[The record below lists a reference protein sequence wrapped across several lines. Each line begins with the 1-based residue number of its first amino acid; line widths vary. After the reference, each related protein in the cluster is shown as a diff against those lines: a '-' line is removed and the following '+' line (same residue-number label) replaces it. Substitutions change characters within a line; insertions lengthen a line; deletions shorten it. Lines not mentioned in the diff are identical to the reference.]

1 MQKGAARFQKC
12 NMARKK
18 KVQHAKDIR
27 DALKI
32 PSQGQTDK
40 FRQLTDKLLE
50 SESQRADI
58 VIELGQAQRT
68 AQDLRRLL
76 SSKGADEVRHARE
89 VVARMERDLEASQG
103 ERKTQAN
110 KIVELQSRNA
120 VLMAEKSR
128 WLEQVQEENGQLQTL
143 FKEARSAKEM
153 MVREL
158 NLIDRERRELEE
170 ERHQL
175 RSKLQQYNQNLRSGL
190 GGSQRGG
197 GGNYRGGAVDVRTL
211 RSAGR
216 LNETTK
222 KLRDEL
228 LLRQGAMRNVFEAG
242 KGILESVFRRNMQ
255 LDPNNRNAI
264 VTTTY
269 IPSQNFENF
278 DKLYT
283 QLVSFSLDADNS
295 LILEASRNN
304 IEFKGEFAAVNTK
317 IESIAIAFEDRL
329 KAQRSYLADNESRM
343 EKKWADMWSNV
354 SFINDNDIDIEMKK
368 ILGDLN
374 KIVPRALA
382 AGGSAQTAGDE
393 AVRLNLD
400 KMNNNN
406 NNNGGISNRGNS
418 RTNMSENIMLKQ
430 QVEKLT
436 GELDRLQSL
445 HRALHSNHNKLKA
458 KARQQK

>member
-1 MQKGAARFQKC
+1 M
-12 NMARKK
+12 
-18 KVQHAKDIR
+18 QHAKDIR

-197 GGNYRGGAVDVRTL
+197 GAVDVRTL

-242 KGILESVFRRNMQ
+242 KGILESVFRRNLQ

-304 IEFKGEFAAVNTK
+304 IEFKF
-317 IESIAIAFEDRL
+317 
-329 KAQRSYLADNESRM
+329 
-343 EKKWADMWSNV
+343 
-354 SFINDNDIDIEMKK
+354 
-368 ILGDLN
+368 
-374 KIVPRALA
+374 
-382 AGGSAQTAGDE
+382 
-393 AVRLNLD
+393 
-400 KMNNNN
+400 
-406 NNNGGISNRGNS
+406 
-418 RTNMSENIMLKQ
+418 
-430 QVEKLT
+430 
-436 GELDRLQSL
+436 
-445 HRALHSNHNKLKA
+445 
-458 KARQQK
+458 